1 MKTRNFLYVLALSFG
16 LFATTTSC
24 SSDDNE
30 GETIVPIQ
38 GKYEL
43 SQVGTADANGNNE
56 VLIDAPQNASG
67 CSKDYLELKL
77 SNVAV
82 MGDYNGLDC
91 NKTETTGTY
100 VRSHNDLTLTFGT
113 ISSVSDIMNL
123 TNKELKLRNKET
135 GVITVYKR

>member
-16 LFATTTSC
+16 LFATTSC
-24 SSDDNE
+24 SNEDND

-43 SQVGTADANGNNE
+43 SQTGEIVNGKE
-56 VLIDAPQNASG
+56 VLIDAAQNQSG

-82 MGDYNGLDC
+82 IGDYSGTEC

-100 VRSHNDLTLTFGT
+100 VRSHNDLTLTFGNLST
-113 ISSVSDIMNL
+113 TSDIMNL
-123 TNKELKLRNKET
+123 TNKELKLKDKLT
-135 GVITVYKR
+135 GAITVYKR